1 MGYVNMPVLCH
12 GRTSV
17 YDRYIFPEV
26 EFESRA
32 NRVREVLDK
41 YGLDGLLI
49 YSDGL
54 SRSHVCYLTNYY
66 STLSWGNSLLIFPKN
81 GQAVNVTSLGA
92 RDYTHTK
99 EMVPKSV
106 ELICSGLS
114 MISNHHIVFD
124 ALKYIDEHNLGAKW
138 GGVNL
143 DGLCAPGY
151 DPLFEKY
158 PDIQDL
164 TEEYN
169 AIKSIKTDREMYAM
183 SQAASISEK
192 AVNEFMRLA
201 EADVVEIKLA
211 AEIER
216 VCRKYGVDSVSILTS
231 AGEED
236 IRLRQPRPRKFKNGD
251 ILAVVVNA
259 QFLHYNGVFASTK
272 TIGGESACQA
282 ELFTTVKRMWDE
294 TIDTLKKTR
303 RAIIGQ
309 RDTFCDRRQ
318 VGSYTLINGI
328 GVDMVEAPD
337 TPGAEIDLKPG
348 MALNVNLSAEK
359 KGTGGALIGH
369 TFYVTENDLVKIN
382 GCGY

>member
-1 MGYVNMPVLCH
+1 MGYVNMPVFCH

-17 YDRYIFPEV
+17 YDGYIFPDE

-32 NRVREVLDK
+32 DKVRGLLGG

-81 GQAVNVTSLGA
+81 GRAVIVTSLGL
-92 RDYTHTK
+92 RDYAHTK
-99 EMVPKSV
+99 KMVPESV

-124 ALKYIDEHNLGAKW
+124 ALKYIEENIPGAKW

-158 PDIQDL
+158 PDIRDL

-169 AIKSIKTDREMYAM
+169 AVKSIKTDREMYAM

-192 AVNEFMRLA
+192 AVSEFMRLA
-201 EADVVEIKLA
+201 EADVVEIELA

-216 VCRKYGVDSVSILTS
+216 VCRKYGVDSVSLLVS
-231 AGEED
+231 AGKED
-236 IRLRQPRPRKFKNGD
+236 IRLHQPRSRKFRNGD

-259 QFLHYNGVFASTK
+259 QFLHYNGVFAAAK
-272 TIGGESACQA
+272 AIGGASADQA
-282 ELFTTVKRMWDE
+282 ELFSAAKKIWDE
-294 TIDTLKKTR
+294 TIDGLKKTR
-303 RAIIGQ
+303 RTFIGQ
-309 RDTFCDRRQ
+309 RDAFCDRRQ
-318 VGSYTLINGI
+318 ICSYTLINGI

-348 MALNVNLSAEK
+348 MTLNVNLSFEK
-359 KGTGGALIGH
+359 KGSGGALIGR

-382 GCGY
+382 GCGL